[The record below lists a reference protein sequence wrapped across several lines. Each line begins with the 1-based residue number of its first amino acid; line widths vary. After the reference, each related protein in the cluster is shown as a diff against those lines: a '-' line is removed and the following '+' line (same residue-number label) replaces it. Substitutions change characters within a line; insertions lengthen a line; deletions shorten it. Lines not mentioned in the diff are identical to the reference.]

1 MTKAELQEL
10 LRRYRAGICSPE
22 EIQRV
27 KDWFDSIGDENLELS
42 EVEKME
48 VKEEILAAIRKT
60 QGTSTEPRKS
70 RSLIFPIA
78 KAAASI
84 ALIVVGGYIAVT
96 RYWIRSVPSPISEV
110 KASFNSIEHRNTST
124 EILRLQ
130 LPDLST
136 VELKPNAE
144 ISYSANW
151 NDSKREVQLVGE
163 AFFEVVKDP
172 KRPFYVYGGKIVTKV
187 LGTSFSV
194 KATMDAESIEV
205 SVRTG
210 KVSVYEDGAGS
221 IDHHRGNDANGVILT
236 PNEKVEYFVNNK
248 HWVTSLVARP
258 QPLPSSNKELEFI
271 FSDTPMSEII
281 SSIERTYSIDIILEN
296 EASNACTFTGDVSAM
311 ELYDLLEV
319 ICKSTGA
326 EYEVKGTKILVTG
339 RGCQ

>member
-10 LRRYRAGICSPE
+10 LRRYRAGICTPE
-22 EIQRV
+22 EIQSV
-27 KDWFDSIGDENLELS
+27 KDWFDSISDESLELS
-42 EVEKME
+42 EAERIE
-48 VKEEILAAIRKT
+48 VKEEMLAAIRKS
-60 QGTSTEPRKS
+60 QAASHKQRKS
-70 RSLIFPIA
+70 RSLIFPIT
-78 KAAASI
+78 KVAASI
-84 ALIVVGGYIAVT
+84 ALIVVGGYMVVN
-96 RYWIRSVPSPISEV
+96 RYWIHSVSDQIAKV
-110 KASFNSIEHRNTST
+110 KTSSDRIEQRNTSNA
-124 EILRLQ
+124 ILRLQ

-144 ISYSANW
+144 ISYSAKW
-151 NDSKREVQLVGE
+151 NDSKREVQLTGE

-194 KATMDAESIEV
+194 KAAKDAESIEV

-210 KVSVYEDGAGS
+210 KVSVYEDAVES
-221 IDHHRGNDANGVILT
+221 NDHSRGNDANGVILT
-236 PNEKVEYFVNNK
+236 PNEKVEFFVDNK
-248 HWVTSLVARP
+248 HWVTSLVEQP

-271 FSDTPMSEII
+271 FSDTPMGEII
-281 SSIERTYSIDIILEN
+281 NSIERTYSIDIVLEN
-296 EASNACTFTGDVSAM
+296 EASNSCTFTGDVSAM

-326 EYEVKGTKILVTG
+326 SYEVKGTKILVTG